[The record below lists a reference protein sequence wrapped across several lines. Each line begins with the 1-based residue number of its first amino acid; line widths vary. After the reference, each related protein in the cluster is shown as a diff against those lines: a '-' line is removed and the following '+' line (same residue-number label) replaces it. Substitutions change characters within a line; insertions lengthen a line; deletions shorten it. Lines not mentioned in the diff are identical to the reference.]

1 MAQSVF
7 VEGVHNIFFWII
19 WFFELVGAGVIII
32 GGLVC
37 LFKYVKSLIKKKKLP
52 IKLLLANQLSTGLEF
67 MLAAEILKT
76 VITNHNNF
84 GEISVLIAIVLL
96 RIALT
101 LLLHFELK
109 SEEKQ
114 IEVSERIN
122 KQLAKKLNKNENA

>member
-1 MAQSVF
+1 MSQGGF
-7 VEGVHNIFFWII
+7 VTVINDIFFWII
-19 WFFELVGAGVIII
+19 WFFELVGALVIII
-32 GGLVC
+32 GALVC
-37 LFKYVKSLIKKKKLP
+37 LCKYIKSLIKKKKLP

-76 VITNHNNF
+76 VITDHNNF
-84 GEISVLIAIVLL
+84 GEISVLISIVLL

-114 IEVSERIN
+114 IEVSEKIN
-122 KQLAKKLNKNENA
+122 KRLATKADKNA